1 MDNQDEEKTIEIALA
16 GNANVGKSV
25 IFNALTGLNQSVGN
39 WPGKTVERAEGTL
52 FYKGYKIRVIDLP
65 GIYSLSVYSMEEIV
79 TRDYISSKKADFVIN
94 VIDASALERNLFFTF
109 QLMEM
114 EAPIIIALN
123 QIDFAE
129 KKGIKIN
136 AEKLSELL
144 GVPVFPTIAIRG
156 TGIDAILNYI
166 IDVKEKKKEFHP
178 SKIKYGKEVEE
189 AINLI
194 LEKIKENNLKITK
207 FYPARW
213 IAIKLLEQDEQV
225 IQRVMDEDNGKV
237 IIDFA
242 EKIAKN
248 LEEIHGEP
256 SWMVLTSERY
266 SKANRIATAVEHFE
280 RRPKRTKS
288 DLLEEVTAGPRLG
301 LATLVVVMVAI
312 FYGVFTFGA
321 FLEDILTTYMDML
334 MEYTDGLLSASLGE
348 FWSTIIVDGFIGG
361 IASGIAVAI
370 PYIMTF
376 YLIISFLEDSGYLP
390 RAAFVIDSFMHK
402 IGLHGKAFIPM
413 IISFGCNVPAIAGT
427 KIMETR
433 RERLIAAMLSVM
445 VPCSATTVVILG
457 IVAKFIGILPALGL
471 YLLDII
477 LIIILGKIL
486 YRWLPGEGTGLI
498 MEIPA
503 YKLPSIKNV
512 VIKAWINIKEF
523 LIIALP
529 VIGIGSVFLEFLYV
543 TNYINAFSMIF
554 NPLIVGVLHLP
565 EQTTVPLILGILRK
579 EMTLILIA
587 EAFGTTNLAA
597 VMTPVQMIVFTAVTM
612 IYIPC
617 IATIAALIKEF
628 GWKISFLMTIITIAL
643 AVVVGAILAVALPIF
658 ML

>member
-1 MDNQDEEKTIEIALA
+1 MDAQEEEKTIEIALA

-79 TRDYISSKKADFVIN
+79 TRDYISSRNADFVIN

-114 EAPIIIALN
+114 EAPLIIALN

-136 AEKLSELL
+136 VEKLSDLL
-144 GVPVFPTIAIRG
+144 GVPVFPTVAIRG
-156 TGIDAILNYI
+156 TGIDNILNFI
-166 IDVKEKKKEFHP
+166 IDVKEKKKEFKP
-178 SKIKYGKEVEE
+178 AKIEYGKEVEE

-194 LEKIKENNLKITK
+194 LEKLREYKLKITK
-207 FYPARW
+207 YYPERW
-213 IAIKLLEQDEQV
+213 VAIKLLEQDEQ
-225 IQRVMDEDNGKV
+225 ITQRVSEEENGSDIV
-237 IIDFA
+237 TFA

-256 SWMVLTSERY
+256 SWMVLSSERY
-266 SKANRIATAVEHFE
+266 SKANRIATEVEHFE
-280 RRPKRTKS
+280 RRPKKS
-288 DLLEEVTAGPRLG
+288 KSEILEEVTGGPKLG
-301 LATLVVVMVAI
+301 LITLIMVMVAI

-321 FLEDILTTYMDML
+321 FLEDLLTTYMDMF
-334 MEYTDGLLSASLGE
+334 MEYTRGVLSDILGH
-348 FWSTIIVDGFIGG
+348 FGSALIVDGLIGG

-370 PYIMTF
+370 PYILTF

-427 KIMETR
+427 RIMETR

-477 LIIILGKIL
+477 LIIVLGKIL

-498 MEIPA
+498 MEIPP

-512 VIKAWINIKEF
+512 VIKAWVNIKEF
-523 LIIALP
+523 LMIALP
-529 VIGIGSVFLEFLYV
+529 VIGLGSVFLEFLYV
-543 TNYINAFSMIF
+543 TNYIEVFSMIF
-554 NPLIVGVLHLP
+554 NPLIVGILHLP
-565 EQTTVPLILGILRK
+565 EQATVPLILGILRK

-587 EAFGTTNLAA
+587 EAFGTTNLAL

-628 GWKISFLMTIITIAL
+628 GWKISLAMTIITILL
-643 AVVVGAILAVALPIF
+643 AVFVGAILTAILPLF
-658 ML
+658 LG